1 MKDMVVDIEQ
11 NLLSKIDL
19 YHGDI
24 NMPEGFEIDPKQL
37 TGDIFYHKIY
47 STPFSSSRTL
57 DMLHAYIREHINLKY
72 SFSLVQEQTMGD
84 FFNPQESS
92 YPISHLNLVDLKNSP
107 DYIMLYGVDVAKDS
121 CKVVIDYDDNRRKGR
136 TWEIPL
142 ETNRFIMFPSTQ
154 KYHITKNLSNQINF
168 VLTSTYTY
176 I

>member
-1 MKDMVVDIEQ
+1 
-11 NLLSKIDL
+11 
-19 YHGDI
+19 
-24 NMPEGFEIDPKQL
+24 
-37 TGDIFYHKIY
+37 
-47 STPFSSSRTL
+47 
-57 DMLHAYIREHINLKY
+57 
-72 SFSLVQEQTMGD
+72 MGD

-92 YPISHLNLVDLKNSP
+92 SPISHLNLVDLKNSP

-176 I
+176 T